1 MQSHCKVAKITLD
14 LSEFKVTNTALR
26 FLSVYEYLP
35 KSFLLFFKQLRWA
48 KKYDNGGVQNTNNFV
63 H

>member
-1 MQSHCKVAKITLD
+1 MFKAALGTVHGEHSSPCLMQSHCKVAKITLD

-35 KSFLLFFKQLRWA
+35 KSFLLFFKQLR
-48 KKYDNGGVQNTNNFV
+48 
-63 H
+63 